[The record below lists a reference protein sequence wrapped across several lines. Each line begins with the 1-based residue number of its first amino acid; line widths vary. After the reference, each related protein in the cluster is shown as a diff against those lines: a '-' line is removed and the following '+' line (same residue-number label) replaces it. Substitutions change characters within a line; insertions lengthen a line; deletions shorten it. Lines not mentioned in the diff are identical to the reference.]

1 MLQSGPLRP
10 CELSKAMTD
19 VGHARRSV
27 GLTSG
32 SARGDIPPIV
42 TGEYVFVILMEVVGT
57 VALGLILGSLSSM
70 FMVRATASL
79 SRES

>member
-1 MLQSGPLRP
+1 M
-10 CELSKAMTD
+10 
-19 VGHARRSV
+19 

-70 FMVRATASL
+70 FMVSALLLCRESRCTSAASL
-79 SRES
+79 TCEYSLLWW

>member
-1 MLQSGPLRP
+1 M
-10 CELSKAMTD
+10 
-19 VGHARRSV
+19 

-70 FMVRATASL
+70 FMVRVHCFFVARVVA
-79 SRES
+79 RAQPR

>member
-1 MLQSGPLRP
+1 M
-10 CELSKAMTD
+10 
-19 VGHARRSV
+19 

-57 VALGLILGSLSSM
+57 IALGTRQISRADSCAQTRTQAGRRGWHELPGRVDQRAGVSFQLAVLSIDG
-70 FMVRATASL
+70 
-79 SRES
+79 

>member
-1 MLQSGPLRP
+1 MNMNVGAASGP
-10 CELSKAMTD
+10 KAMTESID

-70 FMVRATASL
+70 FMVRVTLTPS
-79 SRES
+79 